1 VLLGLTALLCVAG
14 AQAATRYVSPSG
26 SDTTGD
32 GSLGNP
38 WKTINYALGQMAS
51 GDTLYMRGGT
61 YAERIGSGVIP
72 SGTSEA
78 VRTILQNYSG
88 EAVTLQPL
96 SGSGSGVVY
105 LSGTQKYITIRGDA
119 PHKVVLDA
127 VNLNSAALY
136 LGGSATAP
144 STYIRF
150 ENVEIKNAPSSGVL
164 RGRYCEFISCKIH
177 HNGSDN
183 LDHGLYVSSHH
194 NLVEGCEIYNNSGY
208 GIQNY
213 GSDNPGYNIYRNNR
227 FYNNGLAGIVVS
239 DADYNKVYN
248 NLFYD
253 NGTRGI
259 FVQFGGPIGTEVY
272 NNTCYSNSGIGIHV
286 GTSAGTGT
294 IIRNNISYANGGG
307 NYLAEVAVTED
318 HNLRDGTDPL
328 FVSTTTTSPD
338 FLKIQSNSPAKDQG
352 TNASPINTLVTTD
365 YWGDA
370 RPQGSA
376 YDIGADEYAETGG
389 TVTAPVFSP
398 SGGSLIGSGHVA
410 MTTQTTGATI
420 RYTTDGSTPS
430 PTHGTIY
437 SAPVSISSS
446 TTLKAIAY
454 KTGLSNSSVTTG
466 SYTITGGTTV
476 ISEDF
481 AAGAGNFTP
490 VSGTWTA
497 TGGQYALTS
506 PSAGS
511 GGVLGNVSVHN
522 TSLTGDWTLAADCSA
537 TVTDTWDD
545 FSVVFGY
552 QDANNY
558 YHVSFNEQNGPVTS
572 GIIKVVAGGGVQLA
586 DITTLISG
594 GTSYAVKVVKTGN
607 TYQAYLNNNLVAW
620 VDDSTFTSGKVGF
633 GALNNGATFDNL
645 VVQTPGGGG
654 GSPPPA
660 PASLT
665 ATAVS
670 STQVDLS
677 WSDVSDE
684 TLYRLERDTGGGGY
698 EPLTTKTANTTT
710 HSDTTVAAGTNY
722 TYQIRAENTYGNSS
736 WTVSNSVTTP
746 GGGGPVAY
754 REVFPNNTGAYIWE
768 GYSTV
773 AGWRAYYNNPNY
785 TAFNYGDPNWT
796 VQEEAGSPTDLPAVN
811 SNPASSEQVYGFVRM
826 SYSSKLDRPYFY
838 FTEEHSVDRADV
850 TEVQW
855 TQGNAQAADAYQVA
869 LRIGGVWYASTT
881 TFSNAAVSADA
892 DYSANA
898 EAKSLVLAAETT
910 WKILNAAGGA
920 PMSLGSDTQLPTTGT
935 ITGFGLYINDRNGT
949 DRFDSFTLLSGEG
962 GGTVE
967 TPVFNPGGGTY
978 SSSQSVTITTATE
991 GATIRYTTDGST
1003 PSQTNGTVYSSPVA
1017 ISVNTT
1023 LKAIAYKS
1031 GLTDSS
1037 VTSATYEIVVAAPA
1051 FNPGGGTYS
1060 SAQSVTITTV
1070 TSGAT
1075 IRYTTD
1081 GSTPSQSNGTV
1092 YSSPVAISVT
1102 TTLKAIAYKSGMTD
1116 SSVTSATYTI
1126 TGVPQAL
1133 YREVFPNNTG
1143 AFIWENYATVA
1154 GWRVYYNNPNYMAF
1168 NYGSPNW
1175 TVQEEAGSPTNLTA
1189 LNSNPASS
1197 EQVYGFVR
1205 MSYSSKLDRPYFY
1218 FTEEYSL
1225 NRASVTEVQWTQG
1238 NAQAADAYHVAL
1250 RVDGVWYVSTTTFAN
1265 VAVATDADYSAGAQ
1279 TKSLALSQET
1289 TWKIL
1294 NAASGAPMSLGS
1306 DTQLP
1311 TTGTIT
1317 GFGLYIND
1325 RNGTDRF
1332 DSFTIIGTP

>member
-1 VLLGLTALLCVAG
+1 
-14 AQAATRYVSPSG
+14 
-26 SDTTGD
+26 
-32 GSLGNP
+32 
-38 WKTINYALGQMAS
+38 M
-51 GDTLYMRGGT
+51 
-61 YAERIGSGVIP
+61 
-72 SGTSEA
+72 
-78 VRTILQNYSG
+78 
-88 EAVTLQPL
+88 
-96 SGSGSGVVY
+96 
-105 LSGTQKYITIRGDA
+105 
-119 PHKVVLDA
+119 
-127 VNLNSAALY
+127 
-136 LGGSATAP
+136 
-144 STYIRF
+144 
-150 ENVEIKNAPSSGVL
+150 
-164 RGRYCEFISCKIH
+164 
-177 HNGSDN
+177 
-183 LDHGLYVSSHH
+183 
-194 NLVEGCEIYNNSGY
+194 
-208 GIQNY
+208 
-213 GSDNPGYNIYRNNR
+213 
-227 FYNNGLAGIVVS
+227 
-239 DADYNKVYN
+239 
-248 NLFYD
+248 
-253 NGTRGI
+253 
-259 FVQFGGPIGTEVY
+259 
-272 NNTCYSNSGIGIHV
+272 
-286 GTSAGTGT
+286 
-294 IIRNNISYANGGG
+294 
-307 NYLAEVAVTED
+307 
-318 HNLRDGTDPL
+318 
-328 FVSTTTTSPD
+328 
-338 FLKIQSNSPAKDQG
+338 
-352 TNASPINTLVTTD
+352 
-365 YWGDA
+365 
-370 RPQGSA
+370 
-376 YDIGADEYAETGG
+376 
-389 TVTAPVFSP
+389 
-398 SGGSLIGSGHVA
+398 
-410 MTTQTTGATI
+410 
-420 RYTTDGSTPS
+420 
-430 PTHGTIY
+430 
-437 SAPVSISSS
+437 
-446 TTLKAIAY
+446 
-454 KTGLSNSSVTTG
+454 
-466 SYTITGGTTV
+466 
-476 ISEDF
+476 
-481 AAGAGNFTP
+481 
-490 VSGTWTA
+490 
-497 TGGQYALTS
+497 
-506 PSAGS
+506 
-511 GGVLGNVSVHN
+511 
-522 TSLTGDWTLAADCSA
+522 
-537 TVTDTWDD
+537 
-545 FSVVFGY
+545 
-552 QDANNY
+552 
-558 YHVSFNEQNGPVTS
+558 
-572 GIIKVVAGGGVQLA
+572 
-586 DITTLISG
+586 
-594 GTSYAVKVVKTGN
+594 
-607 TYQAYLNNNLVAW
+607 
-620 VDDSTFTSGKVGF
+620 
-633 GALNNGATFDNL
+633 
-645 VVQTPGGGG
+645 
-654 GSPPPA
+654 
-660 PASLT
+660 
-665 ATAVS
+665 
-670 STQVDLS
+670 
-677 WSDVSDE
+677 
-684 TLYRLERDTGGGGY
+684 
-698 EPLTTKTANTTT
+698 
-710 HSDTTVAAGTNY
+710 AAGTNY

-1332 DSFTIIGTP
+1332 DSFTINGTP